1 MENLDQF
8 NAKLRSKLIKLKKLK
23 ILFSDSS
30 KAASFLNK
38 NSKNIDHWWSRQINK
53 KNYKDIKKT
62 LFNEIKKNIYNL
74 LINRL
79 LKNKN

>member
-30 KAASFLNK
+30 EAASFLNK
-38 NSKNIDHWWSRQINK
+38 NSKNIDHWWSQPNK
-53 KNYKDIKKT
+53 
-62 LFNEIKKNIYNL
+62 
-74 LINRL
+74 
-79 LKNKN
+79 